1 MNRSGTANGAVAW
14 MEKPKEPTRFLM
26 ERETLYDCR
35 AGIRRC
41 EGFVFDNKFLELIS
55 RKIHIWKINPQQA
68 LLILMLK

>member
-1 MNRSGTANGAVAW
+1 
-14 MEKPKEPTRFLM
+14 M